1 MYSAD
6 DLALVRRLGQLTET
20 VHAVVYFAPEA
31 RFAYAELG
39 LRGYWRGYFASRCAA
54 VGPIGPDLATA
65 LLGGFAPAMVARALP
80 EVWSTADSAT
90 VVSARTS
97 AATAALRRL
106 LEGVDPEV
114 VTTAAI
120 LTARCVE
127 ALALPGRPMA
137 AAHRETP
144 RPADPVG
151 ALWHD
156 VTVLREHR
164 GDGHLCAVAAAGL
177 HWPEPHLLIGD
188 RLDPTSRLTA
198 AGPTRSG
205 LQPRRASAA
214 AARVRSTRPPTG
226 WQHPPTTPSPGPTAS
241 LSPRH
246 SCRWDRLRPPSCP
259 SRTRWDCYVT
269 KPEAPQPQIA
279 VV

>member
-188 RLDPTSRLTA
+188 RLDPDQQAHRGWSDQEWATAATSVCGRSPGEIDAATDRLAAPAYDTLSRTDRLT
-198 AGPTRSG
+198 
-205 LQPRRASAA
+205 LASALVPLGQA
-214 AARVRSTRPPTG
+214 AATELPFPNAMG
-226 WQHPPTTPSPGPTAS
+226 
-241 LSPRH
+241 LLRH
-246 SCRWDRLRPPSCP
+246 Q
-259 SRTRWDCYVT
+259 
-269 KPEAPQPQIA
+269 A
-279 VV
+279 